1 MKSLH
6 WQIALS
12 DPVIIFPGAATQ
24 FALASFVRILT
35 GFLKEF
41 LLVSYNF
48 NTKSAFFKR
57 TCKSGE
63 EKEGRTLPFQLN
75 NLHRSCR
82 STWERKGKLEII
94 YPICLLHKSWNRP
107 PWYSVLF
114 MPKSFTCFSKALLQ
128 LPKGFHF
135 QVYFWGGTDS
145 YTIWFSRWQQNKGQL
160 GRCTYWDGAGEVRK
174 RKYLQ
179 SSQDFISFS
188 EHCSMLSKPKWGLQF
203 SNSRGLLGSYSS
215 YLTLLC
221 FFGRKTECSQGWRG
235 KGYVSKVVYQGHTR
249 GCKGVKHFL
258 QVYQGSPGQKQRTLW
273 HWQVGRSGEGK
284 AVRTSVCLSGL

>member
-12 DPVIIFPGAATQ
+12 DPVITFPGAATQ
-24 FALASFVRILT
+24 FALASFVRIFI

-48 NTKSAFFKR
+48 NTKRAFFKR
-57 TCKSGE
+57 TCKSGA
-63 EKEGRTLPFQLN
+63 EKEGRALPFQLN

-114 MPKSFTCFSKALLQ
+114 TPKSFTCFSKALLQ

-135 QVYFWGGTDS
+135 QMYFWGGRDS
-145 YTIWFSRWQQNKGQL
+145 HTIWFSRWQQNKGHSFKNAL
-160 GRCTYWDGAGEVRK
+160 KFILHLPKHLAITASSHEKLIKKKHSSNRNTVILSPCFFFFSF
-174 RKYLQ
+174 YL
-179 SSQDFISFS
+179 FIFF
-188 EHCSMLSKPKWGLQF
+188 PAIGINDWV
-203 SNSRGLLGSYSS
+203 NSASTLLGD
-215 YLTLLC
+215 
-221 FFGRKTECSQGWRG
+221 RN
-235 KGYVSKVVYQGHTR
+235 
-249 GCKGVKHFL
+249 
-258 QVYQGSPGQKQRTLW
+258 
-273 HWQVGRSGEGK
+273 
-284 AVRTSVCLSGL
+284 